1 MEYAQE
7 ATKTV
12 ATRAC
17 RFSPPLPSD
26 ARRQTP
32 GVQQR
37 LGVTAGLGQAFEHQ
51 VAGVLAASAYL
62 LVIGRRHKGK
72 VAG

>member
-1 MEYAQE
+1 MEYTQE

-26 ARRQTP
+26 ARRAAAA
-32 GVQQR
+32 R
-37 LGVTAGLGQAFEHQ
+37 CTAVLGQSLEHQ

-62 LVIGRRHKGK
+62 LEIGRRHTGK

>member
-1 MEYAQE
+1 MEYTQE

-37 LGVTAGLGQAFEHQ
+37 LGVTAGLGQALEHQ
-51 VAGVLAASAYL
+51 VADVLAVSVYL
-62 LVIGRRHKGK
+62 PVVGVRHAGK
-72 VAG
+72 MSR